1 MVVNHTRHKNDVV
14 VVGRL
19 GVHYYKKMI
28 SKYIYMI
35 TLRLIPCFGRY
46 VYIYIYI
53 YIYIYE
59 VEVGRV
65 CDTNIQSNL
74 VFYIRELY
82 GGVCVCAV
90 SLGDSFLDI
99 KR

>member
-1 MVVNHTRHKNDVV
+1 M
-14 VVGRL
+14 
-19 GVHYYKKMI
+19 
-28 SKYIYMI
+28 
-35 TLRLIPCFGRY
+35 
-46 VYIYIYI
+46 YIYIYI

-74 VFYIRELY
+74 VLYIRELCGG
-82 GGVCVCAV
+82 GGVCVPF
-90 SLGDSFLDI
+90 LLDSFLNV